1 MSTVP
6 VPRPP
11 RRVLARAAA
20 LAATSLM
27 AAALLAWNA
36 DPASGWNQS
45 SAEAT
50 VWQLTNGARV
60 NNGLRA
66 LQQHSTLVSL
76 ARWRSK
82 DQIERNY
89 FSHTILGTNYQIY
102 HWYDLN
108 GLQYSWG
115 GENIGWNNGFSDSDS
130 PIKIHE
136 GFMNSPGHRANILEP
151 SFTHGGIGAW
161 AADNVNFLGKL
172 RSPRFYTEL
181 FLTAKAAAPP
191 PPPPT
196 TTNPPPSGGGT
207 TQPGGGS
214 APGATAQPS
223 ASTQRVDEPRVPSA
237 SAPLDGP
244 VVVAARSS
252 EPAPA
257 AIRALHTPD
266 PAAGTPAAPAQ
277 VASELRV
284 EAPAAADRGI
294 FETMLGS
301 LLGFF
306 L

>member
-1 MSTVP
+1 
-6 VPRPP
+6 
-11 RRVLARAAA
+11 
-20 LAATSLM
+20 M

>member
-196 TTNPPPSGGGT
+196 TTTPPPWGGGT

-252 EPAPA
+252 DPAPA

-277 VASELRV
+277 VASEQRV